1 MLENINGVTVRQLKE
16 YVKDLEEVDANG
28 DDYEVWVSSGEYTS
42 NPVKIVC
49 RLNEGD
55 LFIG

>member
-1 MLENINGVTVRQLKE
+1 
-16 YVKDLEEVDANG
+16 VKDLEEVDANG

>member
-1 MLENINGVTVRQLKE
+1 MLENINGITVRQLKE
-16 YVKDLEEVDANG
+16 YVKDLKEVDDNG
-28 DDYEVWVSSGEYTS
+28 DDYEVWLSSGEYTS
-42 NPVKIVC
+42 NPVKTIC